1 MSKLI
6 QVLRKVAPLTD
17 EEGEKLMKI
26 TKTIQLQ
33 KGGLWIES
41 GKKNDMMAF
50 IEEGYLRK
58 YYVKDGDEI
67 TDFFYF
73 ENDISSDLP
82 SILSNSLPHAN
93 AVAMKKTTLTVF
105 SYHEFNKL
113 CEAVPAFE
121 HLHRLVFQY
130 TFLRFYNRTM
140 AFILKAPK
148 ERYDDLVA
156 NSPEVLQ
163 NATQYHIASYLGI
176 SPQHLS
182 RLRSE
187 F

>member
-6 QVLRKVAPLTD
+6 EVLRQVAPLTD
-17 EEGEKLMKI
+17 EEGEQLIKI
-26 TKTIQLQ
+26 TKAIQLQ
-33 KGGLWIES
+33 KGDFWIEA
-41 GKKNDMMAF
+41 GKPNKMMAF

-58 YYVKDGDEI
+58 YYVKDGEEI

-93 AVAMKKTTLTVF
+93 AVAMRKTTLTVF
-105 SYHEFNKL
+105 SYQEFNKL

-140 AFILKAPK
+140 SFILKTPK
-148 ERYDDLVA
+148 ERYDDLVTD
-156 NSPEVLQ
+156 SPKILQ

-182 RLRSE
+182 RLRAE

>member
-1 MSKLI
+1 MTNLI
-6 QVLRKVAPLTD
+6 HVLRQVAPLKD
-17 EEGEKLMKI
+17 EECEKLMKI
-26 TKTIQLQ
+26 TKTIHLK
-33 KGGLWIES
+33 KGEFWIES
-41 GKKNDMMAF
+41 GKSNKMIAF
-50 IEEGYLRK
+50 IAEGYLRK

-73 ENDISSDLP
+73 ENDFSSDLP
-82 SILSNSLPHAN
+82 SILTNTPPHAN
-93 AVAMKKTTLTVF
+93 AVAMKKTTLIAFT
-105 SYHEFNKL
+105 YEDFNNL
-113 CEAVPAFE
+113 CLAIPAFE
-121 HLHRLVFQY
+121 HLHRLIIQHTFIKFY
-130 TFLRFYNRTM
+130 TRTM
-140 AFILKAPK
+140 SFILKNPK

-156 NSPEVLQ
+156 HDPRILQ